1 MPQTVI
7 REALKFD
14 RRHRKVCATW
24 SSTKVDAM
32 RLHSS
37 KILLGAILILALAS
51 CRSAP
56 VYNVENM
63 ALSAPATATLDDV
76 NRAIKQAGVGL
87 GWAMKDIAPG
97 HIEATLPIRAHVAVT
112 DIRFDTKTF
121 SITYKD
127 SVNLHYDPAHN
138 LIHKNYSSWVQNL
151 QNAIVA
157 QSSAI

>member
-1 MPQTVI
+1 
-7 REALKFD
+7 
-14 RRHRKVCATW
+14 
-24 SSTKVDAM
+24 M

-37 KILLGAILILALAS
+37 KIFFGAILILVLAS
-51 CRSAP
+51 CRTAP

-63 ALSAPATATLDDV
+63 ALGAPATATLEDV
-76 NRAIKQAGVGL
+76 DRAIKRAGGGL

-97 HIEATLPIRAHVAVT
+97 HIEAKLPIRSHMAVT

-127 SVNLHYDPAHN
+127 SVNLRYDPSTN
-138 LIHKNYSSWVQNL
+138 LIHSNYSSWIQNL

-157 QSSAI
+157 QASTI